1 MKGWEFTY
9 TNQPLKLVEKP
20 DPTAKPGYV
29 VIDVKA
35 AGLCHSDVSA
45 LEHESWLAMMTP
57 PVILG
62 HEYAGVIREVGEGVT
77 GFKVG
82 DRVGVCP
89 LGAKDGT
96 SPGYTRDGGY
106 ATVSTAPVEQLVP
119 VPDNV
124 DFAKAAAATDAG
136 MTSRHAVCVAGQIKP
151 GMKVGIIGIGGLGQI
166 GARVAVIKGCD
177 VYVSSRKQSARDL
190 AMSLGCKGAVET
202 AQELA
207 EIGCEVI
214 VDFAGAGTTTA
225 AALEAVAY
233 GGRVVVV
240 GMSEDFSTINTMSL
254 ILKQASIVGSCGGDV
269 EDIRDCYEMMA
280 SGDLDPVLTKIKFEE
295 IGAGIDMLKEGK
307 VNGRL
312 VALLD
317 E

>member
-1 MKGWEFTY
+1 MRGWEFTH

-20 DPTAKPGYV
+20 DPVAKPGYV

-45 LEHESWLAMMTP
+45 LEHESWLSMMNP

-77 GFKVG
+77 GYKVG

-89 LGAKDGT
+89 LGANDGT

-106 ATVSTAPVEQLVP
+106 ATVSTAPVEQLIP

-136 MTSRHAVCVAGQIKP
+136 MTSRHAVVVAGGIKP

-166 GARVAVIKGCD
+166 GARIAVIKGCE

-190 AMSLGCKGAVET
+190 AMSLGCAGAVET
-202 AQELA
+202 PKDLA
-207 EIGCEVI
+207 DKGCEVI

-225 AALEAVAY
+225 EALEAVAP

-240 GMSEDFSTINTMSL
+240 GMSEDFANINTMTL
-254 ILKQASIVGSCGGDV
+254 ILKQAQVVGSCGGDA
-269 EDIRDCYEMMA
+269 EDIRDCYEMMS
-280 SGDLDPVLTKIKFEE
+280 SGELDPVLNTISFEE
-295 IGAGIDMLKEGK
+295 IAEGLDTLKAGK

-317 E
+317 D

>member
-20 DPTAKPGYV
+20 DPEAKPGYV

-45 LEHESWLAMMTP
+45 LEHESWLALMNP

-77 GFKVG
+77 GYKVG

-106 ATVSTAPVEQLVP
+106 ATVSTAPEEQLIP

-136 MTSRHAVCVAGQIKP
+136 MTSRHAVVVNGQIKP

-166 GARVAVIKGCD
+166 GARIAVIKGCE
-177 VYVSSRKQSARDL
+177 VYVSSRKKSASDL
-190 AMSLGCKGAVET
+190 AMSLGCAGAVET
-202 AQELA
+202 PEELA
-207 EIGCEVI
+207 EKNCEVI
-214 VDFAGAGTTTA
+214 IDFAGAGTTTA
-225 AALEAVAY
+225 AAIEAVAF

-240 GMSEDFSTINTMSL
+240 GLAQDNSNISTMKLVTKSVTL
-254 ILKQASIVGSCGGDV
+254 VGSLGGDA

-280 SGDLDPVLTKIKFEE
+280 SGELDPALTTIKFDE
-295 IGAGIDMLKEGK
+295 IAEGLDTLKEGK

-312 VALLD
+312 VALVD
-317 E
+317 

>member
-9 TNQPLKLVEKP
+9 TNQPLKLIEKP
-20 DPTAKPGYV
+20 DPVAKPGYV

-45 LEHESWLAMMTP
+45 LEHESWLTMMTP
-57 PVILG
+57 PLIMG
-62 HEYAGVIREVGEGVT
+62 HEYAGVIREIGEGVE

-89 LGAKDGT
+89 VGANDG
-96 SPGYTRDGGY
+96 SCPGYTRDGGY
-106 ATVSTAPVEQLVP
+106 ATVSTAPVEQLIH

-136 MTSRHAVCVAGQIKP
+136 MTSRHAVVVAGGIKP

-166 GARVAVIKGCD
+166 GARVAVVKGAE

-190 AMSLGCKGAVET
+190 AMSLGCAGAVET
-202 AQELA
+202 AEQLA
-207 EIGCEVI
+207 EKGCEVI

-225 AALEAVAY
+225 QALEAVAFK
-233 GGRVVVV
+233 GRVVVV
-240 GMSEDFSTINTMSL
+240 GMSEDYANINTMTL
-254 ILKQASIVGSCGGDV
+254 ILKQATIVGSNGGDV
-269 EDIRDCYEMMA
+269 DDIKDCYDMM
-280 SGDLDPVLTKIKFEE
+280 SKGELDPVLTKIKFEQISE
-295 IGAGIDMLKEGK
+295 GIDMLKEGK

-312 VALLD
+312 VAMID